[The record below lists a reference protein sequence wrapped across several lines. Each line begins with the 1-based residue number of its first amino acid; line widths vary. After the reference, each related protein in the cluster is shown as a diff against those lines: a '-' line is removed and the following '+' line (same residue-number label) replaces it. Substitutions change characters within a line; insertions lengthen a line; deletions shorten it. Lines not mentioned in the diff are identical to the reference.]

1 MKPDT
6 SRIIDSII
14 WSLDNYVVPETRSPF
29 SASIMVTV
37 QNLLRHVGLRACV
50 EPELRW
56 EDNAD
61 LESVL
66 ERVLQ
71 RLENHP
77 QLAATLR
84 GGLAETRKAVQ
95 DSRPDPAVFPSI
107 DRLTARALALR
118 ATLDS
123 LLKALI
129 TVRDSYRDEQTYLE
143 CRQEIRNYLARQL
156 VREDQLITPAFTG
169 NRR

>member
-14 WSLDNYVVPETRSPF
+14 WSLDNYVAPETSSPF
-29 SASIMVTV
+29 AASIMATV
-37 QNLLRHVGLRACV
+37 QNLLRHVALRACI

-61 LESVL
+61 LDSVL
-66 ERVLQ
+66 ERVMQ

-84 GGLAETRKAVQ
+84 EALAETRKAVR
-95 DSRPDPAVFPSI
+95 DNRPDPAVFPSI

-118 ATLDS
+118 AALDS

-129 TVRDSYRDEQTYLE
+129 AVRDSYRDEQAYLD
-143 CRQEIRNYLARQL
+143 CRQEIRSYLARQL
-156 VREDQLITPAFTG
+156 MREDQLIRPAFTG